1 MKDFKIK
8 IKDFIFDNKIVKNIQ
23 KWLDNISSKI
33 SLKIH
38 NITTNGIGERTMFRW

>member
-1 MKDFKIK
+1 MNDFKIK
-8 IKDFIFDNKIVKNIQ
+8 IKNILFDNKIVQNLQ
-23 KWLDNISSKI
+23 KWLDSAADKL